1 MMLILII
8 ETGDREEAAGWRERR
23 LILRAFQFERTL
35 DVYVEMITRAGFL
48 SPIVKKRNGS

>member
-1 MMLILII
+1 MLILII